1 MRSSESLKQQE
12 GGAVLIV
19 VLWMLVAFSML
30 ALSFSASVRT
40 EVNAAR
46 NTIDQKQSYYMARA
60 GVEYAVYK
68 ILEAQSAF
76 AMTQQGLAG
85 GVSGRT
91 VPPVFTGSVNLEL
104 GDGGADVQVN
114 DETGKL
120 NVNLAPAFLI
130 YNLLVTTG
138 VEQQEA
144 DVITDS
150 IEDWRDADDL
160 YRPNGAE
167 SDHYQ
172 SLKSPYFAKN
182 GSFDVPEELLL
193 VRGVTPEIFY
203 GTKGMTEAGERVEY
217 YGLQKYLTT
226 FTNIARINVNSAPVA
241 VLAAIPGLDYDTAV
255 QIDQMRLEQPIE
267 NISEVMERIPGIPME
282 AANYL
287 QVFRSGVYTV
297 VSSGRLSTS
306 EVICRI
312 RAVIQ
317 IGGAMPGQ
325 NPYRVLYWNE
335 SNTEL

>member
-1 MRSSESLKQQE
+1 MRFRASVEPQK
-12 GGAVLIV
+12 GAILIV

-46 NTIDQKQSYYMARA
+46 NTIDQKQSYYMSRA
-60 GVEYAVYK
+60 GIEYAVYK

-76 AMTQQGLAG
+76 ALTQQGADAG
-85 GVSGRT
+85 IPGRT
-91 VPPVFTGSVNLEL
+91 VPPVFTGSLALEL
-104 GDGGADVQVN
+104 GEGGADIQVN

-120 NVNLAPAFLI
+120 NLNLAPPFLI
-130 YNLLVTTG
+130 YNLLISIG
-138 VEQQEA
+138 VDQRDA
-144 DVITDS
+144 DVMTDS
-150 IEDWRDADDL
+150 IEDWRDSDEL

-172 SLKSPYFAKN
+172 SLASPYFAKN
-182 GSFDVPEELLL
+182 GMFDVPEELLL
-193 VRGVTPEIFY
+193 VRGVTPEVFY
-203 GTKGMTEAGERVEY
+203 GKKGITDTGERMEY
-217 YGLQKYLTT
+217 YGLQKYFTT
-226 FTNIARINVNSAPVA
+226 FTNIARINVNSAPIP
-241 VLAAIPGLDYDTAV
+241 VLAAIPGLDYDTALR
-255 QIDQMRLEQPIE
+255 IAEMRDEQPIE
-267 NISEVMERIPGIPME
+267 NISEIMERIPGIPME
-282 AANYL
+282 ATNYL

-297 VSSGRLSTS
+297 VSSGHLSSS

-317 IGGAMPGQ
+317 VGGSMPGQ